1 LVHNGKEVTP
11 EQVTP
16 LDAEPFADPGDNFP
30 KLKRLADSP
39 AVDDLITMMVDED
52 TAREAHAGLKFV
64 DAPKLPEGQQLL
76 HMHTR
81 CVLRPDGVKEIFKEQ
96 YTPVAPSWR
105 FLSSEDGR
113 APDAASLISA
123 GIGLCFMTQLGR
135 FSHMAKL
142 PLEGYRVIQ
151 DMHFSLGGASGG
163 TGKAG
168 EAMPVETHVYLDT
181 GTDDETA
188 QQILG
193 VAERTC
199 FLHAFCRDDIKA
211 KVRAAKDAKAA

>member
-1 LVHNGKEVTP
+1 M
-11 EQVTP
+11 
-16 LDAEPFADPGDNFP
+16 
-30 KLKRLADSP
+30 
-39 AVDDLITMMVDED
+39 DDLITMLVDED
-52 TAREAHAGLKFV
+52 TAREAHAGLDL
-64 DAPKLPEGQQLL
+64 DAPELPEGQQLL

-96 YTPVAPSWR
+96 YSPVAPTWR
-105 FLSSEDGR
+105 FLSAEDGR

-142 PLEGYRVIQ
+142 PLDGYRVIQ
-151 DMHFSLGGASGG
+151 DTHFSLGGASGG

-168 EAMPVETHVYLDT
+168 EAMPVETHTFLDT
-181 GTDDETA
+181 GADDDTA

-193 VAERTC
+193 VGERTC
-199 FLHAFCRDDIKA
+199 FLHAFCRDDVKA
-211 KVRAAKDAKAA
+211 KVRSSKSAKAA